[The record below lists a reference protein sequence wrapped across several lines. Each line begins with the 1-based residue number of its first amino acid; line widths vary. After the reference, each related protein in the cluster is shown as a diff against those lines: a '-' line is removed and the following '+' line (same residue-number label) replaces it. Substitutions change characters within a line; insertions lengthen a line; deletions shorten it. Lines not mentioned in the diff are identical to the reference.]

1 MITRIINLPFKR
13 NSVFLFGP
21 RQVGK
26 STLVRHLLAGEENLE
41 INLLKSDV
49 FLKYKT
55 NPSRLRAE
63 CEFLAKE
70 KEQFYIFID
79 EIQKCPELLDE
90 VHHLIEKFSHFGKS
104 KS

>member
-1 MITRIINLPFKR
+1 MITRTINLPFKR

-26 STLVRHLLAGEENLE
+26 STLIRQLLANEEHLE

-55 NPSRLRAE
+55 SPNRLRAE

-70 KEQFYIFID
+70 KEQFYVFID
-79 EIQKCPELLDE
+79 EIQKCLMML
-90 VHHLIEKFSHFGKS
+90 S
-104 KS
+104 

>member
-1 MITRIINLPFKR
+1 MVTRTINLPFKR

-26 STLVRHLLAGEENLE
+26 STLIRQLLANEEHFE

-55 NPSRLRAE
+55 SPNRLRAE
-63 CEFLAKE
+63 CEFFDHRPGYRRKQQDY
-70 KEQFYIFID
+70 KG
-79 EIQKCPELLDE
+79 LLPDSGR
-90 VHHLIEKFSHFGKS
+90 HAYRRKIGYFAYHMI
-104 KS
+104 

>member
-1 MITRIINLPFKR
+1 MVPRIINLPFKR

-26 STLVRHLLAGEENLE
+26 STLIQYLLAGEEHVE
-41 INLLKSDV
+41 IDLLKGDV

-63 CEFLAKE
+63 CEFIAKE
-70 KEQFYIFID
+70 NKLVFGMPFYHSSNGFIGEPAD
-79 EIQKCPELLDE
+79 T
-90 VHHLIEKFSHFGKS
+90 F
-104 KS
+104 